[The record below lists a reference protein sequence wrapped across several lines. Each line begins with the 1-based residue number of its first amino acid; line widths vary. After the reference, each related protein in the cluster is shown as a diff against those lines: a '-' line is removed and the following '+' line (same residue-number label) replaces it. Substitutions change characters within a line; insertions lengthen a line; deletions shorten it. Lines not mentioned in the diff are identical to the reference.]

1 MAESGSL
8 VLLIFAGTTI
18 ALLALGFAVAGGNRR
33 LRSRLERQ
41 VLRVRGGA
49 HTLVHGPSLRRDQ
62 HGGPWERLA
71 RRFLP
76 KPETLRQRLQRTGR
90 PITLA
95 QYATV
100 MVAVGAAAALLVRLM
115 FGMPLAVSVVAGV
128 AGGFALPHILVGRV
142 IARRQAKFLAAF
154 PEAIDLIVRG
164 LRSGLPVS
172 QTIAGIE
179 DELPG
184 PIGEE
189 FRFASEAVRF
199 GQTLEVAVWEMARRM
214 ALPEVNFF
222 AVSLGVQRETG
233 GNLGETLSNLG
244 DILRRRRHMRLKV
257 KAMSSEARASAM
269 IIGSLPFLMFVAI
282 MLVNPDYA
290 SALFEDSRGIMMLG
304 VGLTSMGIGA
314 LVMAKMVRFKI

>member
-115 FGMPLAVSVVAGV
+115 FGMPLAVSVVAGTTM
-128 AGGFALPHILVGRV
+128 
-142 IARRQAKFLAAF
+142 
-154 PEAIDLIVRG
+154 
-164 LRSGLPVS
+164 LRSTPKPS
-172 QTIAGIE
+172 T
-179 DELPG
+179 
-184 PIGEE
+184 
-189 FRFASEAVRF
+189 
-199 GQTLEVAVWEMARRM
+199 
-214 ALPEVNFF
+214 
-222 AVSLGVQRETG
+222 
-233 GNLGETLSNLG
+233 
-244 DILRRRRHMRLKV
+244 
-257 KAMSSEARASAM
+257 
-269 IIGSLPFLMFVAI
+269 
-282 MLVNPDYA
+282 
-290 SALFEDSRGIMMLG
+290 
-304 VGLTSMGIGA
+304 
-314 LVMAKMVRFKI
+314 